1 MPRIVYVNGRYVPYA
16 EASVHVEDRGFQ
28 LADAVYEVCEVRD
41 GRLVDEDRHM
51 ARLARSLKEISI
63 AKPMSDRALG
73 LVIRR
78 TIALN
83 RVRRGSIYL
92 QVTRGI
98 APRDFP
104 FPVPA
109 VAPTVVVI
117 ARMGNPE
124 RQQAQAATGISV
136 KTVSDIRWGRRDI
149 KTVMLLP
156 ACLAKE
162 AAKAEGAR
170 EAWLVDGEGFVTE
183 GAASNAWIVDANG
196 TLITRPTDTVIL
208 AGVTRAT
215 TLDAIQREGLQ
226 LELRAFTRE
235 EAFAAREAFITSAT
249 NLVMPVVA
257 IDGKQVGDGGPG
269 PVAQRLRSIFN
280 HVAELSPAALR
291 QISPL
296 A

>member
-1 MPRIVYVNGRYVPYA
+1 MPRIVYVSGRYVPYA

-41 GRLVDEDRHM
+41 GRLVDEDRHL
-51 ARLARSLKEISI
+51 ARLARSLNEIRI

-78 TIALN
+78 TIVLN
-83 RVRRGSIYL
+83 RVRRGSVYL
-92 QVTRGI
+92 QVTRGA

-149 KTVMLLP
+149 KTGD
-156 ACLAKE
+156 
-162 AAKAEGAR
+162 AA
-170 EAWLVDGEGFVTE
+170 
-183 GAASNAWIVDANG
+183 
-196 TLITRPTDTVIL
+196 
-208 AGVTRAT
+208 AGVPR
-215 TLDAIQREGLQ
+215 QGGREG
-226 LELRAFTRE
+226 
-235 EAFAAREAFITSAT
+235 
-249 NLVMPVVA
+249 
-257 IDGKQVGDGGPG
+257 GGG
-269 PVAQRLRSIFN
+269 S
-280 HVAELSPAALR
+280 
-291 QISPL
+291 
-296 A
+296 